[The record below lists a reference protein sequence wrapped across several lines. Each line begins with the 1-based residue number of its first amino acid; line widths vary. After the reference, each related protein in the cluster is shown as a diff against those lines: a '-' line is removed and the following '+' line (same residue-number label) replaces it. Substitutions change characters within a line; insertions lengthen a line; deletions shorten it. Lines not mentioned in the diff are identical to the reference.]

1 MDGICELTLET
12 TDLEALTSFYTEV
25 IGLPFLSGEDDR
37 VWLECG
43 PNTRLGLWCPGD
55 KEFGDEGGRHVH
67 FAFSVEPGVLDE
79 LAGRLESHEREFRG
93 PVDHDG
99 GDRSLYFEDPA
110 GNLVEAWDFFKR
122 GDGGRAGVDALR

>member
-12 TDLEALTSFYTEV
+12 TDLESLASFYTKV
-25 IGLPFLSGEDDR
+25 IGLSFLSEEDDR
-37 VWLECG
+37 VWLACG

-67 FAFSVEPGVLDE
+67 FAFSVEPGNLDE

-110 GNLVEAWDFFKR
+110 GNLVEAWDFFNR
-122 GDGGRAGVDALR
+122 GDGDRDGVDALR